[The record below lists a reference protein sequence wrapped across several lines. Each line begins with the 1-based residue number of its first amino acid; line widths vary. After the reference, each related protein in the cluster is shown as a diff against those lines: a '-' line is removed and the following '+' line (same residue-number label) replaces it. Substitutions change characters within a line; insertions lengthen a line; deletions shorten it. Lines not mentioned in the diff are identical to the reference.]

1 MTDTSRKIKTE
12 LFDKD
17 GNPVYF
23 EIQQDADGNE
33 RIKDV
38 VNAAGLTITGFTA
51 LVTETVGGIFDVSI
65 KGTGMLAKFFSK
77 DGGFRSGG
85 RDRNSQFKDLF
96 HGKTKKEKLEALQAQ
111 IDEIKN
117 SDDS

>member
-1 MTDTSRKIKTE
+1 MMNNDTKQVKLKDEDGNIFTMTLTT
-12 LFDKD
+12 DKD
-17 GNPVYF
+17 GK
-23 EIQQDADGNE
+23 E
-33 RIKDV
+33 RVSSI
-38 VNAAGLTITGFTA
+38 VNAAGVTITGGAA
-51 LVTETVGGIFDVSI
+51 LVAECVGGLVDVSI
-65 KGTGMLAKFFSK
+65 KGAGKLSKFFSK

-85 RDRNSQFKDLF
+85 RDRTSQFTDLF